1 MVFDGNPA
9 HFIST
14 WKIEIELFRN
24 SLFYLKTTSCPK
36 YFVHSC
42 RYLVLFGPEKYD
54 DSYNR
59 IRYLISLKSGITYI
73 FSHYYAIIKVDSY
86 DSLPIEKIL
95 TLHNVTILTKSVR
108 KKDKD
113 QYYYDIFLEKYSYQL
128 AKTQSQNLFD
138 SITMLRFGKKIVR
151 ERFYAPKEP
160 INVSDV
166 NTNKMVISK
175 LIETKTT
182 SKYLIEYLD
191 KFARRLVLIVPK
203 MSGYVKTFKVK
214 DGEKDNN
221 KLFGLRL
228 KS

>member
-1 MVFDGNPA
+1 MNGFIRTYDG
-9 HFIST
+9 T
-14 WKIEIELFRN
+14 
-24 SLFYLKTTSCPK
+24 
-36 YFVHSC
+36 
-42 RYLVLFGPEKYD
+42 RYLVLFDPEKYD
-54 DSYNR
+54 IIYNR
-59 IRYLISLKSGITYI
+59 IRDIISPKSSITYI
-73 FSHYYAIIKVDSY
+73 FSNYYLKIKVDSY

-138 SITMLRFGKKIVR
+138 SITMLRFGKKTVR

-160 INVSDV
+160 MNVSDV
-166 NTNKMVISK
+166 NINKMVISK